1 MYKKMYYLL
10 FNAMT
15 EAMGCILRMDYT
27 EAYGILAQAQADAEE
42 LYLAGE
48 EI

>member
-15 EAMGCILRMDYT
+15 EAMGRILRMEYT
-27 EAYGILAQAQADAEE
+27 EAYGILARAQADAEE

-48 EI
+48 EV